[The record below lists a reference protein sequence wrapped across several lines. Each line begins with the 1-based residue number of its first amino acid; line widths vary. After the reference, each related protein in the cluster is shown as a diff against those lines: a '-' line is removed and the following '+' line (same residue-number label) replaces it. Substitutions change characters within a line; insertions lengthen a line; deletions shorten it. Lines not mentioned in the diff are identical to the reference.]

1 MTLKKRIYLLIAGA
15 LLFILVAPVV
25 LLMAVGYRYDLSAK
39 RILKTGALVVK
50 TDPRD
55 ARVFLNQKELSA
67 ATPLTKRFLLP
78 GHYEITISKEN
89 YRPWHKNISISAG
102 FVTFV
107 PNRDTT
113 PVPLI
118 LSSTISTSLST
129 TTRDLFA
136 SGGESFALDGDS
148 IWILSESDP
157 TRQLLLASSTIAM
170 AASLRDYALDN
181 LGQPNFLLD
190 GLASRS
196 GSEDPSGS
204 RTTGWHLHGTSVNPI
219 ESKDN
224 QFTNGAQ
231 AVVGLLPSG
240 ELLRTFG
247 TESFAIDETTLAFT
261 VAGEKI
267 YYLKQTGEGLVQLLE
282 VDNNGQKTLIVA
294 SLPEF
299 GSGEIV
305 LGDGGSTFLNLDKEF
320 FALQDGSLVALS
332 TNVDS
337 AQWEPGLRSFVL
349 KRGREIWLYDPVRKE
364 GALVYQAS
372 EPLGDIAYNQTTN
385 YIFAT
390 EGKSI
395 IAVEVDTLER
405 PNIYVL
411 GQVQNPNP
419 KFVVNQDGNRL
430 YYLDGTNLK
439 GLQIR

>member
-1 MTLKKRIYLLIAGA
+1 
-15 LLFILVAPVV
+15 
-25 LLMAVGYRYDLSAK
+25 
-39 RILKTGALVVK
+39 
-50 TDPRD
+50 
-55 ARVFLNQKELSA
+55 
-67 ATPLTKRFLLP
+67 
-78 GHYEITISKEN
+78 
-89 YRPWHKNISISAG
+89 
-102 FVTFV
+102 
-107 PNRDTT
+107 
-113 PVPLI
+113 
-118 LSSTISTSLST
+118 
-129 TTRDLFA
+129 
-136 SGGESFALDGDS
+136 
-148 IWILSESDP
+148 
-157 TRQLLLASSTIAM
+157 
-170 AASLRDYALDN
+170 
-181 LGQPNFLLD
+181 
-190 GLASRS
+190 
-196 GSEDPSGS
+196 
-204 RTTGWHLHGTSVNPI
+204 
-219 ESKDN
+219 
-224 QFTNGAQ
+224 
-231 AVVGLLPSG
+231 
-240 ELLRTFG
+240 
-247 TESFAIDETTLAFT
+247 
-261 VAGEKI
+261 
-267 YYLKQTGEGLVQLLE
+267 VQLLE

-411 GQVQNPNP
+411 EQVQNPNP